1 MRRSITAA
9 FLAMLTCQSFGITVT
24 IGSNYSPSCIYANGS
39 MYATVDGGIPPYTYA
54 WSNGATE
61 QYVYDVAAG
70 SYSVTVTDANF
81 DTAMDTYVLTSV
93 PVWGSGNFVPD
104 CVDPSLGLGPE
115 YRLFAHATSPFPFV
129 GPMGIVPF
137 TIGDGYTH
145 VILDASNGG
154 GFAYLTP
161 PGQWPQPGQVLEI
174 PFTDGSGCAGVLE
187 AQVPATPDFP
197 SVQLLSVQ
205 GSCSG
210 GANGSIEVYVG
221 TTPNSWLFNL
231 ELIHN
236 GNSFGMLSNGS
247 FGPFQATVTRH
258 DLPPGDYLLLS
269 SSVAPNEILQEL
281 MDDYFDA
288 QNSTCKDTLEFTIP
302 DLGYTCGTIEGYAFM
317 DDDQNCVRN
326 GAEPR
331 FPQSVLEIQPGNLFT
346 MTDLNGDYWAQL
358 PYGSYTIEQ
367 QSPLVVEHCTGAPI
381 PFEIAMATP
390 EVTKLL
396 PDTGLV
402 DRDVSITIGNSPARP
417 GFQITY
423 VARVRNLTPGS
434 VSGVTASVTFEP
446 TLGFISA
453 APTPASVVGNLVT
466 WDLGTIAS
474 FGAKTARLIL
484 QVPPDVNL
492 IGTDLLTSATVSVSQ
507 TEPDLSNNAFSNIT
521 TVTGSYDPNDKQVFT
536 ESNNDGLFLINEDE
550 WLDYTIRFQNTGTDT
565 AFFVVITDTL
575 PNTVD
580 PASFIAG
587 AASHGYRVAMSGQ
600 GIVRFSFPNI
610 LLPDSNVNELGSHGF
625 VTFRIKPIEPVLPGT
640 TTENIANIYF
650 DYNPPVITEPSVLVA
665 EFSTTVQELA
675 LEHMRLQPN
684 PVRDQLLV
692 SVDQGSIER
701 IRIVSM
707 DGREVLSRSERGS
720 SIVIAVDRF
729 ADGNYVMEL
738 TLSNGAMLR
747 ERFSKH

>member
-1 MRRSITAA
+1 
-9 FLAMLTCQSFGITVT
+9 
-24 IGSNYSPSCIYANGS
+24 
-39 MYATVDGGIPPYTYA
+39 
-54 WSNGATE
+54 
-61 QYVYDVAAG
+61 
-70 SYSVTVTDANF
+70 
-81 DTAMDTYVLTSV
+81 
-93 PVWGSGNFVPD
+93 
-104 CVDPSLGLGPE
+104 
-115 YRLFAHATSPFPFV
+115 
-129 GPMGIVPF
+129 
-137 TIGDGYTH
+137 
-145 VILDASNGG
+145 
-154 GFAYLTP
+154 
-161 PGQWPQPGQVLEI
+161 
-174 PFTDGSGCAGVLE
+174 
-187 AQVPATPDFP
+187 
-197 SVQLLSVQ
+197 
-205 GSCSG
+205 
-210 GANGSIEVYVG
+210 
-221 TTPNSWLFNL
+221 
-231 ELIHN
+231 
-236 GNSFGMLSNGS
+236 
-247 FGPFQATVTRH
+247 
-258 DLPPGDYLLLS
+258 
-269 SSVAPNEILQEL
+269 
-281 MDDYFDA
+281 
-288 QNSTCKDTLEFTIP
+288 
-302 DLGYTCGTIEGYAFM
+302 
-317 DDDQNCVRN
+317 
-326 GAEPR
+326 
-331 FPQSVLEIQPGNLFT
+331 

-550 WLDYTIRFQNTGTDT
+550 WLDYTIRFQDTGTDT

-640 TTENIANIYF
+640 TIENIANIYF

-738 TLSNGAMLR
+738 TLANGAMLR